1 MIYVMSSLWLIKKF
15 CKKNEMG
22 IKVECS
28 ITHLPGSTFIAL
40 TIFVRCVKIPPQMGS
55 CYGSLWQTANISP
68 RKKKEKLWQIHY
80 SVIQTLFML

>member
-1 MIYVMSSLWLIKKF
+1 MSSLWLIKKF

-55 CYGSLWQTANISP
+55 CYGSL
-68 RKKKEKLWQIHY
+68 
-80 SVIQTLFML
+80 